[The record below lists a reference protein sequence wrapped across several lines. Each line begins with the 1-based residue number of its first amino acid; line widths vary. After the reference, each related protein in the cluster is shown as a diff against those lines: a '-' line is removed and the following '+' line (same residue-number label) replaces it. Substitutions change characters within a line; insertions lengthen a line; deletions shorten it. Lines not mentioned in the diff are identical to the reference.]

1 MRRTGLGRLYPP
13 GEVIFHEGDPGACM
27 YLVQK
32 GALDVVLEEQGGRV
46 VNSLSSGEFFGEM
59 SLLSGEPRSATIRCR
74 DESRVMTIDER
85 AFMRRM
91 REDPLLAFRVL
102 EKLCARLRARG
113 VADMDAREGVTPG
126 ENDVSKQ

>member
-1 MRRTGLGRLYPP
+1 MGRLYPP
-13 GEVIFHEGDPGACM
+13 GEVIFRQGEPGACM

-32 GALDVVLEEQGGRV
+32 GTLDVIVDEHEGRV
-46 VNSLSSGEFFGEM
+46 VNTLASGEFFGEM

-74 DESRVMTIDER
+74 DESRVMTVDER

-102 EKLCARLRARG
+102 EKLCGRLRARG
-113 VADMDAREGVTPG
+113 VTDMDAREGVTPG

>member
-1 MRRTGLGRLYPP
+1 
-13 GEVIFHEGDPGACM
+13 M
-27 YLVQK
+27 YLLQK

-46 VNSLSSGEFFGEM
+46 VNTLSSGEFFGEM

-74 DESRVMTIDER
+74 DESRVMTVDER

-102 EKLCARLRARG
+102 EKLCGRLRARG
-113 VADMDAREGVTPG
+113 VIDMDAREGITPG
-126 ENDVSKQ
+126 ESDVSKQ